1 MHADP
6 MSLMVICA
14 VGLGRMGSEMAY
26 NLFASVHAENPEADF
41 VVCDAFPEAAGRFC
55 QNLIHNFPAAKL
67 AVATTPQEQ
76 VYTSSIHTVAMSSQE
91 HVG

>member
-1 MHADP
+1 
-6 MSLMVICA
+6 
-14 VGLGRMGSEMAY
+14 MAY

-67 AVATTPQEQ
+67 SVATTPQER
-76 VYTSSIHTVAMSSQE
+76 V
-91 HVG
+91 HVFSTYSCHVPRNTLAD